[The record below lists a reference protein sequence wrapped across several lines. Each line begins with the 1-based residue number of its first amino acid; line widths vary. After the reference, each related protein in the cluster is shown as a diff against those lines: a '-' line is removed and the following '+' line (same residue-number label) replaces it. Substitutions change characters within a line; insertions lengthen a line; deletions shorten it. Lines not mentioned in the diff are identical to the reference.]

1 MATLDIPRK
10 THPAAVLTVAV
21 ALFFATAAACVTG
34 ISLLFPNS
42 VLSWIWQLNKPAYV
56 AFAPFGRIAGV
67 LLLALAA
74 LCLAMAVGLLERK
87 RWAWWGAVLL
97 FGINGLGDLLTLVL
111 YRDVVK
117 GGSGVLIASLFLF
130 CLLLPGTRRYF
141 DVRRE
146 QS

>member
-1 MATLDIPRK
+1 
-10 THPAAVLTVAV
+10 
-21 ALFFATAAACVTG
+21 
-34 ISLLFPNS
+34 
-42 VLSWIWQLNKPAYV
+42 
-56 AFAPFGRIAGV
+56 
-67 LLLALAA
+67 
-74 LCLAMAVGLLERK
+74 MAVGLLERK

-141 DVRRE
+141 DVRRAGP
-146 QS
+146 